1 MNSTGKEVELIR
13 NFVRVGASNPRL
25 RKPLSFPRDQRIKDF
40 GSCSLFFDVVVVVV
54 VVVFVVVSQISG
66 NENVLNIHAASHRCV
81 VEKER
86 LGEKDKER

>member
-40 GSCSLFFDVVVVVV
+40 GSCSLFFDVAVV

-86 LGEKDKER
+86 LGEKNKER

>member
-54 VVVFVVVSQISG
+54 VFVVVSQISG

-86 LGEKDKER
+86 LGEKNKER

>member
-54 VVVFVVVSQISG
+54 VFVVVSQISG